1 MSSDSRSPRR
11 LEVQQS
17 RLPLALWDYGNESG
31 RSPVLFL
38 HGFLDT
44 ARSFED
50 LALLVAADVRPLC
63 LDWRGHGGSAWA
75 NPDAGYHQLDHL
87 RDLLCVLEE
96 LHQGESAPK
105 MIVAH
110 SMGGTLALMAAAF
123 APHLVP
129 RLLVLDC
136 LGGYPVTPEQ
146 RVEQMRA
153 YAAHAVQPAK
163 GFRPFATR
171 EEAIARIQVNNPG
184 LSAPGAER
192 MARHYF
198 REEEGMLVSRQDP
211 RLRGP
216 NPYRFSEGDWL
227 AILASI
233 TCPVHVIAPEQG
245 YLHRHDVQARMEAL
259 GNGTRTD
266 IEGIGH
272 HVHVECPERIA
283 QEIRQFLAQ
292 AN

>member
-17 RLPLALWDYGNESG
+17 RLPLALWDYGNEIG
-31 RSPVLFL
+31 QSPVLFL

-50 LALLVAADVRPLC
+50 LAWLIADEVRPMC

-75 NPDAGYHQLDHL
+75 HADAGYHQLDHL

-96 LHQGESAPK
+96 LSQRSLAPK

-136 LGGYPVTPEQ
+136 LGGYPVTPEK

-163 GFRPFATR
+163 DFRPFASR
-171 EEAIARIQVNNPG
+171 KKAIARIQHNNPG
-184 LSAPGAER
+184 LSTEGAER

-198 REEEGMLVSRQDP
+198 REEEGQLLSRQDP

-216 NPYRFSEGDWL
+216 NPYRFSEEDWL
-227 AILASI
+227 AILANI
-233 TCPVHVIAPEQG
+233 TCPVHVLAPEQG

-259 GNGTRTD
+259 AAATRKD

-283 QEIRQFLAQ
+283 EEIRQFLG
-292 AN
+292 